1 MANPT
6 SHDRAI
12 AARRLAEVETP
23 ITQLNGLDLSG
34 ELLRGETAHAKLNAN
49 SWRSNHTFM
58 AATALEHVI
67 KILRAP
73 EGEYAGMYRFNAR
86 QNLDSLS
93 NRLEDPELNRK
104 SLDITHRA
112 DLLEFLQELRRTVNA
127 LSEGGEPETA
137 KQAFA
142 KATEAALR
150 IGGE

>member
-6 SHDRAI
+6 SHERAI
-12 AARRLAEVETP
+12 ATRRLKEVKTP
-23 ITQLNGLDLSG
+23 VTQLDGLDLSG
-34 ELLRGETAHAKLNAN
+34 ELLRGEAAHAKLTAN
-49 SWRSNHTFM
+49 SWRSNHAFT

-67 KILRAP
+67 KILQEP
-73 EGEYAGMYRFNAR
+73 KGQYAGVYRFNAR
-86 QNLDSLS
+86 QNLDSLAK
-93 NRLEDPELNRK
+93 RLEDPELNCK